1 LLYLREVEPI
11 DISAF
16 FDFMQDS
23 EALWQA
29 AFTSEEPSN
38 RAKHDQ
44 HWEKILSNPT
54 IINRTIC
61 LGGVVV
67 GSIGRYLMDDI
78 PQVTYWIGSEFN
90 GQGIA
95 TQALK
100 LFLEIDPTRPIE
112 ARTAFDNTAS
122 ARVLS
127 KNGFIEVG
135 QDVYFANARGIE
147 IVETIWRLV

>member
-1 LLYLREVEPI
+1 
-11 DISAF
+11 
-16 FDFMQDS
+16 MQDS
-23 EALWQA
+23 DELWQA

-44 HWEKILSNPT
+44 HWEKILNNPT

-61 LGGVVV
+61 LEDVVV

-78 PQVTYWIGSEFN
+78 PQVTYWIGSEFK

-95 TQALK
+95 TEALK
-100 LFLEIDPTRPIE
+100 LFLEIDLTRPIE

-122 ARVLS
+122 AKVLS
-127 KNGFIEVG
+127 KNGFVEVG

>member
-29 AFTSEEPSN
+29 AFTSEEPGN
-38 RAKHDQ
+38 RVKHDQ
-44 HWEKILSNPT
+44 HWEEILNNPT

-61 LGGVVV
+61 LEDVVV

-78 PQVTYWIGSEFN
+78 PQVTYWIGSQFK

-95 TQALK
+95 TEALK